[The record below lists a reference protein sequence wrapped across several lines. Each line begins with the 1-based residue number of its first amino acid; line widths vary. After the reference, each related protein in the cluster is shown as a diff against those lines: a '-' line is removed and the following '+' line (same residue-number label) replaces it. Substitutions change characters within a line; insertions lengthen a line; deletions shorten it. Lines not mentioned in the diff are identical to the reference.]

1 MTHHLG
7 LVLLECHYDGFVGN
21 LVSFELRKALLDS
34 LFASLVCCFH
44 CNFLRSW
51 VRLKGLDHFILLLLE
66 LVLEPFLLHLRKL
79 LFMLF
84 VIIVVEA
91 IAKALA
97 ELHTLNS
104 HFLLFLSA
112 ELVPLAQIADI

>member
-1 MTHHLG
+1 M
-7 LVLLECHYDGFVGN
+7 
-21 LVSFELRKALLDS
+21 LDS

-44 CNFLRSW
+44 CNFLGCW
-51 VRLKGLDHFILLLLE
+51 VCLKGLDHFILLLLE
-66 LVLEPFLLHLRKL
+66 LVLESLLLHLGKL

-97 ELHTLNS
+97 ELHSLNS
-104 HFLLFLSA
+104 HFLLFFSA
-112 ELVPLAQIADI
+112 ELVSLSQIAYV